1 MRRALV
7 IAFVLLLVAVA
18 APASAAP
25 DNSPVFKEE
34 VPDFVGFPIEF
45 PNPCLGEGATDIYI
59 FEGRLFVHEFTN
71 PSGKQHSNDVGFIS
85 VQTDSGFSS
94 PERMIGVDVENIN
107 GNTETRTGTG
117 LYQLR
122 NDDGQKLRV
131 QVKFQFTMVGDE
143 IKVDMTVFDFACL
156 GNNK

>member
-1 MRRALV
+1 MRRARV

-25 DNSPVFKEE
+25 DNSPVFEEE
-34 VPDFVGFPIEF
+34 VPVFVGFPIEF

-59 FEGRLFVHEFTN
+59 FEGRLLVHEFTN
-71 PSGKQHSNDVGFIS
+71 PSGKQHSNDVAFIS

-94 PERMIGVDVENIN
+94 PEKIIGVDVENIN
-107 GNTETRTGTG
+107 VNTETFTGTG

-131 QVKFQFTMVGDE
+131 QVKAQFTMVGEE

-156 GNNK
+156 GNTK